1 VTDRSENRLAPML
14 SPLSLAAC
22 AAWAAVWFSLDGLMA
37 RDPSLGW
44 LARGCALVF
53 LAAFLTDDWLL
64 DRFGRRVMAAH
75 AAGMALVS
83 LPPIALTPG
92 GAAPIL
98 LILLAA
104 QLGARYEG
112 RVLWSCLLAVN
123 LAAALVILTYWPSSR
138 YLWLSIVAYGSF
150 QVFAALVMRYAM
162 RAEQMSQALRI
173 ANADLVATRGLLAEG
188 VRDQERLR
196 LSRDLHDVA
205 GHKLTALKLNLTAL
219 TRDAAT
225 HPDPRLAL
233 CAQLADELM
242 ADIRGVVQTL
252 RAEDGIDLE
261 DTLRTMASALPRPRL
276 ELEVDRLARPATLG
290 QAEAVLRTVQEALT
304 NAARHSEARTLW
316 AVLSRE
322 PGRLHLDLRDD
333 GRRQGELR
341 SGNGL
346 RGMRE
351 RLEALG
357 GGLDIGHTQTGGVH
371 LKAWLPLA
379 AP

>member
-1 VTDRSENRLAPML
+1 
-14 SPLSLAAC
+14 
-22 AAWAAVWFSLDGLMA
+22 
-37 RDPSLGW
+37 
-44 LARGCALVF
+44 
-53 LAAFLTDDWLL
+53 
-64 DRFGRRVMAAH
+64 
-75 AAGMALVS
+75 
-83 LPPIALTPG
+83 
-92 GAAPIL
+92 
-98 LILLAA
+98 
-104 QLGARYEG
+104 
-112 RVLWSCLLAVN
+112 
-123 LAAALVILTYWPSSR
+123 
-138 YLWLSIVAYGSF
+138 
-150 QVFAALVMRYAM
+150 
-162 RAEQMSQALRI
+162 
-173 ANADLVATRGLLAEG
+173 
-188 VRDQERLR
+188 
-196 LSRDLHDVA
+196 
-205 GHKLTALKLNLTAL
+205 
-219 TRDAAT
+219 
-225 HPDPRLAL
+225 
-233 CAQLADELM
+233 M

-276 ELEVDRLARPATLG
+276 ELEVDRHARPATLG

>member
-276 ELEVDRLARPATLG
+276 ELEVDRHARPATLG

>member
-112 RVLWSCLLAVN
+112 RVLWSWLLAVN